1 MVGDNLVHLTIEDA
15 ASILSIGL
23 VLWGVLKFGLTGP
36 LETAIKELR
45 QTISQMNADNEER
58 DRGIS
63 EILNKVTKHDIKLAT
78 HEERLNALEEEHRHE
93 ND

>member
-1 MVGDNLVHLTIEDA
+1 MIHLTIEDA

-45 QTISQMNADNEER
+45 QTISQMNADNKER
-58 DRGIS
+58 DRGIR
-63 EILNKVTKHDIKLAT
+63 EILDKLAKHDIKLAS
-78 HEERLNALEEEHRHE
+78 HEERLNTLEEEQRHE

>member
-1 MVGDNLVHLTIEDA
+1 MVHLTIEDA

-45 QTISQMNADNEER
+45 QTISQMNTDNKER
-58 DRGIS
+58 DRGIR
-63 EILNKVTKHDIKLAT
+63 EILDKLAKHDIKLAS

>member
-1 MVGDNLVHLTIEDA
+1 MVHLTIEDA

-45 QTISQMNADNEER
+45 QAISQMNADNKER
-58 DRGIS
+58 DRGIK
-63 EILNKVTKHDIKLAT
+63 EILEKLAKHDIKLAS
-78 HEERLNALEEEHRHE
+78 HEERLNTLEEEHRHE

>member
-1 MVGDNLVHLTIEDA
+1 MVHLTIEDA

-23 VLWGVLKFGLTGP
+23 VLWGVLKFGLTSP

-45 QTISQMNADNEER
+45 QTISQMNADNKER
-58 DRGIS
+58 DRGIR
-63 EILNKVTKHDIKLAT
+63 EILDKLAKHDVELAS
-78 HEERLNALEEEHRHE
+78 HEERLNTLEEEHRHE

>member
-1 MVGDNLVHLTIEDA
+1 MVHLTIEDA

-45 QTISQMNADNEER
+45 QTISQMNADNRER
-58 DRGIS
+58 DRGIR
-63 EILNKVTKHDIKLAT
+63 EILNKLTKHDVTLAA
-78 HEERLNALEEEHRHE
+78 HEERLNALEEDHHHE

>member
-1 MVGDNLVHLTIEDA
+1 MIHLTIEDA

-45 QTISQMNADNEER
+45 QTINQMNTDNKER
-58 DRGIS
+58 DRGIR
-63 EILNKVTKHDIKLAT
+63 EILEKLAKHDIKLAS
-78 HEERLNALEEEHRHE
+78 HEERLNTLEEEQRHE

>member
-1 MVGDNLVHLTIEDA
+1 MIHLTIEDA

-36 LETAIKELR
+36 LENAIKELR
-45 QTISQMNADNEER
+45 QTINQMNTDNKER
-58 DRGIS
+58 DRGIR
-63 EILNKVTKHDIKLAT
+63 EILEKLAKHDIKLAS
-78 HEERLNALEEEHRHE
+78 HEERLNTLEEEQRHE

>member
-1 MVGDNLVHLTIEDA
+1 MVRFTIEDA

-23 VLWGVLKFGLTGP
+23 FLWGVLKFGLTGP

-45 QTISQMNADNEER
+45 QTINQMSADNKER
-58 DRGIS
+58 DRGTR
-63 EILNKVTKHDIKLAT
+63 EILDKLAKHDIKLVS
-78 HEERLNALEEEHRHE
+78 HEERLNTLEEEHRHE

>member
-1 MVGDNLVHLTIEDA
+1 MVHLTIEDA

-45 QTISQMNADNEER
+45 QTISQMNADNKER
-58 DRGIS
+58 DRGIR
-63 EILNKVTKHDIKLAT
+63 EILDKLAKHDIKLAS
-78 HEERLNALEEEHRHE
+78 HEERLNALEEEQRHE

>member
-1 MVGDNLVHLTIEDA
+1 MVHLTIEDA

-45 QTISQMNADNEER
+45 QTISQMNADNKEL
-58 DRGIS
+58 
-63 EILNKVTKHDIKLAT
+63 LNKVTKHDIKLAT

>member
-1 MVGDNLVHLTIEDA
+1 MIHLTIEDA
-15 ASILSIGL
+15 ASILSIAL

-45 QTISQMNADNEER
+45 QTINRMNTDNKER
-58 DRGIS
+58 DRGIR
-63 EILNKVTKHDIKLAT
+63 EVLEKLAKHDIKLAS
-78 HEERLNALEEEHRHE
+78 HEERLNTLEEEHRHE

>member
-1 MVGDNLVHLTIEDA
+1 MVHLTIEDA

-36 LETAIKELR
+36 LEAAIKELR
-45 QTISQMNADNEER
+45 QTINQMNTDNKER
-58 DRGIS
+58 DRGMR
-63 EILNKVTKHDIKLAT
+63 EILDKLAKHDIKLAS
-78 HEERLNALEEEHRHE
+78 HEERLNTLEEEHRHE

>member
-1 MVGDNLVHLTIEDA
+1 MVHLTIEDA

-45 QTISQMNADNEER
+45 QTINQMNTDNKER
-58 DRGIS
+58 DRGIR
-63 EILNKVTKHDIKLAT
+63 EILDKLSKHDMKLT
-78 HEERLNALEEEHRHE
+78 SHETRLKILEEEHKHE

>member
-1 MVGDNLVHLTIEDA
+1 MTIEDA

-45 QTISQMNADNEER
+45 QTINQMNADNKER
-58 DRGIS
+58 DRGTR
-63 EILNKVTKHDIKLAT
+63 EILDKLAKHDIKLVS
-78 HEERLNALEEEHRHE
+78 HEERLNTLEEEPANRE
-93 ND
+93 D

>member
-1 MVGDNLVHLTIEDA
+1 MVHLTIEDA

-45 QTISQMNADNEER
+45 QTISQMNADNKER
-58 DRGIS
+58 DRGIR
-63 EILNKVTKHDIKLAT
+63 EILEKLAKHDIKLAS
-78 HEERLNALEEEHRHE
+78 HEERLNTLEEEHRHE

>member
-1 MVGDNLVHLTIEDA
+1 MVHLTIEDA

-23 VLWGVLKFGLTGP
+23 VLWGVLKFSLTGP

-45 QTISQMNADNEER
+45 QAINQMNIDNKER
-58 DRGIS
+58 DRGTR
-63 EILNKVTKHDIKLAT
+63 EILNKLAKHDIKLAS
-78 HEERLNALEEEHRHE
+78 HEERLNTLEEEHRHE

>member
-1 MVGDNLVHLTIEDA
+1 MVHLTIEDA

-45 QTISQMNADNEER
+45 QTISQMNADNKER
-58 DRGIS
+58 DRGIR
-63 EILNKVTKHDIKLAT
+63 EIIDKLAKHDIKLAS
-78 HEERLNALEEEHRHE
+78 HEERLNTLEEEHRHE